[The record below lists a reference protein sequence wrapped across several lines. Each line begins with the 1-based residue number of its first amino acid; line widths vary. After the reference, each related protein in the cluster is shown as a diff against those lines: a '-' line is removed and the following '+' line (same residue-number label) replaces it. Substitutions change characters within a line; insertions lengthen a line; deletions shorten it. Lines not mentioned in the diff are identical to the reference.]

1 MKQSKHLFLLFG
13 LLFINLG
20 IAQNYNPIINYR
32 FDGTPVHGVKIK
44 TNIPFENSQ
53 GMPTITIEGYQY
65 GTGKAIG
72 LTIVWYIFDNT
83 FRNYS
88 VSSFGDYVPSI
99 LLSNENGKVSIF
111 ISDKNYYDRFTI
123 RGYENLN
130 SNPTWFQG
138 WTIVDEPIAT
148 LYNVFVPYKNSFAG
162 DVKFKNGI
170 WDANGNVGIGTSA
183 PGAKLEVKGNI
194 STSVGAGGKLTLF
207 DNNSTRN
214 NRIELFANEN
224 GANIGST
231 YGNGGNG
238 NINFNT
244 VGGVTTMKILENGN
258 VGIGTTTPLTKFEIY
273 NTAGQGHLTLIGN
286 DDYANDFSSINL
298 DYKIKNTG
306 HVLGR
311 ISSYYG
317 NSGNNGSGG
326 LRFYSRDQGNLS
338 EVMRVSHNGN
348 VGIGMTNP
356 LEKLE
361 VRGNIFA
368 THPNTLTGVILKSNI
383 TSIDSKAYAQL
394 GWGESTM
401 GLAGDLIV
409 APRTDISGSVRFFTN
424 NGTNIAER
432 FKISGDGNAALQGK
446 FQAKELK
453 VTNSPTA
460 DFVFEED
467 YNLPK
472 LETIE
477 KHIKEKKHLPEIA
490 SAKEMEKEGVNV
502 GEFQIKL
509 LQKIEELTLYVI
521 DQNKK
526 INELEKEVKALRAKK

>member
-1 MKQSKHLFLLFG
+1 MRLSKYLL
-13 LLFINLG
+13 LLSSVLFINVVT
-20 IAQNYNPIINYR
+20 AQNYNPIVNYNLNS
-32 FDGTPVHGVKIK
+32 TPVNGVKIK
-44 TNIPFENSQ
+44 TNIPYVDGQ
-53 GMPTITIEGYQY
+53 GMPTITIEGYEY
-65 GTGKAIG
+65 GNAKAIG
-72 LTIVWYIFDNT
+72 LTLVWYIFGGSFTNQ
-83 FRNYS
+83 S
-88 VSSFGDYVPSI
+88 VSSFGDYIPQI
-99 LLSNENGKVSIF
+99 QLSNENGKVVIF
-111 ISDKNYYDRFTI
+111 INDKKYFTRFTI
-123 RGYENLN
+123 RGYEKLSSN
-130 SNPTWFQG
+130 STWFQG
-138 WTIVDEPIAT
+138 WTVVDEALT
-148 LYNVFVPYKNSFAG
+148 GTNTVTVPYKNSFAG
-162 DVKFKNGI
+162 DVNLPGGSI
-170 WDANGNVGIGTSA
+170 WNSNGNVGVGTTNPKAKFHVNGDSHLIDYTSRLIGH
-183 PGAKLEVKGNI
+183 N
-194 STSVGAGGKLTLF
+194 
-207 DNNSTRN
+207 DRN
-214 NRIELFANEN
+214 NYYIGHYDVTGSSGL
-224 GANIGST
+224 NIRW
-231 YGNGGNG
+231 NGGIRFSTAAGDN
-238 NINFNT
+238 
-244 VGGVTTMKILENGN
+244 MQILN
-258 VGIGTTTPLTKFEIY
+258 
-273 NTAGQGHLTLIGN
+273 
-286 DDYANDFSSINL
+286 
-298 DYKIKNTG
+298 
-306 HVLGR
+306 
-311 ISSYYG
+311 
-317 NSGNNGSGG
+317 
-326 LRFYSRDQGNLS
+326 
-338 EVMRVSHNGN
+338 NGN

-368 THPNTLTGVILKSNI
+368 THPNTLTGVVLKSNI
-383 TSIDSKAYAQL
+383 TSIDSKTYAQL